1 MKANCN
7 ITGIEFEAT
16 SGRQKN
22 HPEVSQL
29 MNDLNKYEFESYRIV
44 KDALTARKGTFKTIE
59 EVIEFAKNVKYSKT
73 EEIFPEDKNTDA
85 AYC

>member
-1 MKANCN
+1 MKTNCN

-29 MNDLNKYEFESYRIV
+29 MNDLNKYDFENYRTI
-44 KDALTARKGTFKTIE
+44 KDALIAKKGTFKNIDD
-59 EVIEFAKNVKYSKT
+59 VFEFAKSVKASKK
-73 EEIFPEDKNTDA
+73 EEIFPEDTNTDA
-85 AYC
+85 VYY

>member
-22 HPEVSQL
+22 HPAVSQL
-29 MNDLNKYEFESYRIV
+29 MNDLNKYEFERYRIV
-44 KDALTARKGTFKTIE
+44 KNALIAKKGTFKNIDE
-59 EVIEFAKNVKYSKT
+59 IIEFAKNYKKT
-73 EEIFPEDKNTDA
+73 AKEEIFYEDTNTDA

>member
-29 MNDLNKYEFESYRIV
+29 MNDLNKYDFENYRAI
-44 KDALTARKGTFKTIE
+44 KDALIAKKGNFKNIDD
-59 EVIEFAKNVKYSKT
+59 VLEFAKSVKASKK
-73 EEIFPEDKNTDA
+73 EEIFPEDTNTDA
-85 AYC
+85 VYY